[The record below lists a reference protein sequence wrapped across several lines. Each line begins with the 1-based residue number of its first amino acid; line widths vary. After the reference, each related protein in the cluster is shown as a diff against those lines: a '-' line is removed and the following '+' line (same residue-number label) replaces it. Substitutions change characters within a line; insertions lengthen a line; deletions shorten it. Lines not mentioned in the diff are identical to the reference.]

1 MNSADVLLV
10 DDEAAIR
17 SLLSDYLSVRGYTA
31 TCAESGEDAYRLIEA
46 RAESGRP
53 HFTAVVSDWMMPGM
67 DGLALLE
74 KIRSGDQHRLPFVLM
89 SGAVSRDVLLAAV
102 KYDPDA
108 VLLKPFSIDLLCAKI
123 AEAAKARE
131 RKVLDRVLTGDGRR
145 SALPP
150 EDAAPTPHA

>member
-10 DDEAAIR
+10 DDEAEIR
-17 SLLSDYLSVRGYTA
+17 SLLSDYLEVRGYTA
-31 TCAESGEDAYRLIEA
+31 TCAESGTDAYRLIEE
-46 RAESGRP
+46 RAQGGGP

-123 AEAAKARE
+123 TEAAKTRE

-145 SALPP
+145 SEIPP
-150 EDAAPTPHA
+150 ESDAPAPA